1 MGMPHVRAHGP
12 AGAAP
17 VSALRGAHSPQRTG
31 TSVFSSPPI
40 ALERDTESFE
50 PPSRGYWRG
59 YRLSDCRPAHLPAKS
74 AGRPRSVD
82 PETHYSPLPAYRF
95 SWHMGELHRSQ
106 RPAARLQR
114 LVRLLAE
121 LDPHPAEGYTA
132 WFAHVLT
139 PDQAA
144 RLAKTLCRYR
154 QGLYTEAKHADAAK
168 GPPAGCMP
176 VSAQAAL
183 NMLWRYCEE
192 TAA

>member
-17 VSALRGAHSPQRTG
+17 VSALRGADRSQRTG

-59 YRLSDCRPAHLPAKS
+59 YRLSDCRPARLPAKS

-95 SWHMGELHRSQ
+95 SWHMGELRRRQ

-121 LDPHPAEGYTA
+121 LDPHAAEGYTA

-139 PDQAA
+139 PEQAA
-144 RLAKTLCRYR
+144 RLAKTLCHYR
-154 QGLYTEAKHADAAK
+154 HGLYTAAKHADAAK
-168 GPPAGCMP
+168 GPPAGRMP
-176 VSAQAAL
+176 VSAQAVL
-183 NMLWRYCEE
+183 QMLQRYCEE
-192 TAA
+192 TVA